1 MTGPLHVALRHRY
14 RSGFVLE
21 VEFDQ
26 TLDEGGTTALV
37 GASGSGKST
46 ILRALAGLERIDRG
60 QILFGDVHWFDSA
73 RGIALPPQ
81 ERDIG
86 CLFQEY
92 SLFPHLT
99 VHSNIAFGLRGR
111 SRVERDSRVAELLD
125 LLQLTGLRERYPH
138 ELSGG
143 QQQRVGL
150 ARAVARR
157 PKLLLL
163 DEPLSALDTPTRND
177 LRGLLRTFLV
187 TEQIP
192 TVLVTHDPADVR
204 ALSDHVVV
212 LEEGQ
217 ILQAGPTADVLQFP
231 ASSQVRRL
239 LAMSTA

>member
-1 MTGPLHVALRHRY
+1 MTSPLHVALRHRY

-21 VEFDQ
+21 VEFDHSLSQ
-26 TLDEGGTTALV
+26 GGTTALV

-46 ILRALAGLERIDRG
+46 ILRALAGLEPIDTGRICLGEDLWLETSRG
-60 QILFGDVHWFDSA
+60 FT
-73 RGIALPPQ
+73 LPPQ
-81 ERDIG
+81 QRDLG

-99 VHSNIAFGLRGR
+99 VQSNIAFGLRGR
-111 SRVERDSRVAELLD
+111 SRIERDRRVAELLD
-125 LLQLTGLRERYPH
+125 LLQLAGLQRRYPH

-212 LEEGQ
+212 LEEGP

-239 LAMSTA
+239 LAMPTA